1 MNVLKYAFFLAADI
15 VLIGCTVHYI
25 FIYPTQCVK
34 LEQLERPKT
43 FKDSLDLAYV
53 ATAWLGVGISI
64 YVAVS
69 FLFSW
74 MPSFWGSYFLAFL
87 FAFVGSSA
95 LFIELGRMACRIHD
109 LAENA
114 IERFSG
120 DHVDM
125 QIEQFSAMDARRPL
139 EFPEIL

>member
-43 FKDSLDLAYV
+43 FKDSLDGAYV
-53 ATAWLGVGISI
+53 AAAWLGVGISI

-69 FLFSW
+69 ALFSW
-74 MPSFWGSYFLAFL
+74 MPSFWGYYFLAFL
-87 FAFVGSSA
+87 FASAGSFRRFLSDWVAWHVG
-95 LFIELGRMACRIHD
+95 IMI
-109 LAENA
+109 
-114 IERFSG
+114 
-120 DHVDM
+120 
-125 QIEQFSAMDARRPL
+125 
-139 EFPEIL
+139 